1 MGISVE
7 AWRLRIGCFTH
18 SSSASSE
25 DDPHRNSHRKR
36 KCRTSNHDCVAKVLP
51 VEQNEELPSALGTKR
66 LKPASPR
73 KSFAQQLCT
82 YIPNLRGH
90 LSAGLRLLLLIGLLL
105 LVAGDVEANPG
116 PSTTPGS
123 EQNNGKDPA
132 KEELQ
137 AQPISPEQPQ
147 AHDEEIAKYEE
158 EVMVYLERG
167 KEPFKR
173 GEFDV
178 AAEHLSRALEYV
190 EKFHLQK
197 GICITPHQLL
207 VDVYFNR
214 CFCYQM
220 MGEGH
225 YLMALKDLHKAI
237 VYCSEITM
245 IIDEFRVRGDILLS
259 MISRQIRVDNDRN
272 QVEEAKRVI
281 DVMKKDGIIG
291 FNKQEYMKALAIF
304 GNTCKLANLLR
315 NWRDKDADVIL
326 ADMQVRF
333 AETWFEL
340 ITVSGLDHQRVFRTI
355 SKKCQECL
363 DLTEG
368 VYQSELVNKIRMKA
382 HFYRAQCFYKSKMYK
397 EAIDTALQLAR
408 KVRDLENLK
417 EMDMLELRK
426 LCTEEMEA
434 ISGSQTAV
442 NEEWLEGTNIAEGIR
457 AKRHQEK
464 ILKHYQE
471 SKTLKVKKIKY
482 KQVPRKP
489 EAGRQELKAASAP
502 APVKAKEG
510 NSPQRT
516 DETEMISKL
525 DKLTDTSIPDDR
537 KKSNA
542 PLEYK
547 LTTRG
552 SGISSR
558 DSEQMVGIKAK
569 FPLQDVRIQL
579 ACSSCCVE
587 SKNSGDAY
595 WYDWQAHESCSEDRL
610 LLQRNGEKLWLWI
623 KTPLYS
629 TLTDISTLCK
639 THLHGKS
646 SSFPVEKCKYP
657 HSKEEQILW
666 KKEQRHEFK
675 ILNFIDELRYAYHPK
690 PKTPQELIQKYGGK
704 LVFVC
709 RKCFYMKPTVISW
722 KVKDK
727 DCCENGHRW
736 KVEGFLLVHES
747 IVGTGR
753 NRIPIRER
761 PRGYAESD
769 MYQRCAKGICTDG
782 DCPKAH
788 FDIERDV
795 WHLET
800 INNWTRKDFIRNLKK
815 LNSHDKKT
823 PTMINTLGT
832 VIENTEVLSARIQH
846 LDSVSSASTLTVS
859 SEVKCQTRVQYA
871 CRKCYIK
878 NPNRIVGPSVD
889 FMICD
894 KQLHPWNPDTFLCVA
909 LQEDGKY
916 CEIRELPDVKR
927 DQFDLCVNIKSSN
940 RCFRGKECT
949 YAHSPMEKLLW
960 EWMQKNGV
968 LSLEELVIASER
980 SQSSPAPKQDGDDV
994 TEHRIPGTRFCF
1006 PKFYCKYCYKECNSK
1021 IQLERHFSS
1030 QKHKSVLSQLNRSD
1044 QPWNCREPPPNLI
1057 DFKLCKRHCEDGETC
1072 LYSGVEDHLNL
1083 CPFAHSEEEL
1093 GEWNQRAAQK
1103 DALRNLMKETKVY
1116 PYLNQVYEDYLAVKD
1131 TEKEKN
1137 LIVYDMK
1144 GIDIT
1149 PNPQTE
1155 DGKQLLHKQ
1164 FQDKIKNDKGY
1175 TFTVK
1180 VDTSKVDLTLERAS
1194 LLLFKHRDHFGIETD
1209 GGDTV
1214 QLIAGDSVCSNV
1226 DNNTYELRVL
1236 FKTFIFGTFEQ
1247 ILLLDFGQRP
1257 FLGVSLKVDVGTEQ
1271 VLRKLFKVRKLK
1283 QMPRDHVISDYI
1295 PCASNPTP
1303 LQEVVGKYLENTW
1316 DSSYNLTSLFDKKEL
1331 NRHNYVGV
1339 MHQLLIE
1346 EQKEQAILVQ
1356 GCRIKA
1362 GTEVMTHLP
1371 PSLHHIRTDKH
1382 LFAKITMDEN
1392 LLQFGRE
1399 TVELLLTSVS
1409 RGYIQLVTSPSS
1421 EFYEVEVLNY
1431 QDFIDRGRT
1440 RDSIYLALSDQC
1452 CQDLPL
1458 IPDTCTYLTVQF
1470 KLDVTNFQLMHL
1482 ALERLDANL
1491 DVFFPDYTLDQPM
1504 RDCLPGELKKIHGLE
1519 EKKLDILKNILS
1531 EPVGDLQI
1539 PPTIILGAF
1548 GTGKTYILK
1557 EAVALLMKDT
1567 SKRVLICCKFDSAA
1581 DLYVSFIEHKLMEH
1595 SKQASKRDHPLRI
1608 YGIEKEKG
1616 YKDVKYSVCTRPS
1629 QKQLDRHR
1637 IIITTLSASMLLKFG
1652 PSKAPV
1658 FTHIFIDEAGQAL
1671 EPELVMPLSLADPKT
1686 VVVLAGD
1693 NRQLLPKIYSRV
1705 AKDQHFEMSLLQRLF
1720 HLNLKQMKEKAPEA
1734 AATAKSGNQ
1743 HVFHLT
1749 INYRSTPEIS
1759 QFLGQTFYQGHLHC
1773 AAEIGSDK
1781 GVPPLSFW
1789 VTRGEEK
1796 RSGASYYN
1804 IPEAK
1809 EVMMRVQYLIE
1820 NGKIKP
1826 SNMAVV
1832 TPYEGQ
1838 MLVMSE
1844 MLEEKGLGA
1853 VKTEIIENIQGLEF
1867 DAIIL
1872 STVRTCSGETSS
1884 GALGF
1889 LENSRL
1895 LNTAMGRARRH
1906 ILVVGDPFTLC
1917 SIGSCRTI
1925 WKHYIDE
1932 CRVKSSLYPDI
1943 GCEIVEE
1950 ILGKDYQR
1958 LGGTE
1963 NGKETV
1969 EHHETAKSICT
1980 DTTARDSGY
1989 SSVTGSGDSECT
2001 SEIDSD
2007 KDDEL
2012 SDEEIFKN
2020 LEKQWK
2026 DDEQFVSSKEISYIQ
2041 DEIHFERDGYLEDE
2055 HSTNTL
2061 HDMKLDSWLY
2071 QTHRYARGA
2080 DDEEMNEGEAE
2091 DEDDVRDL
2099 NEHFYDFFVKGID
2112 QKENYYEHLSKIEL
2126 MDMLKREPSKFKIC
2140 TLYIESAQKG
2150 FAVPIERNEPVPR
2163 INLYGRSNC
2172 GMAFDKTEVVVRL
2185 NNPPTSDKINLDT
2198 DFHGKVIG
2206 TWSQVKVRKFTKF
2219 VCTVDEFRIDLMK
2232 PLNKTVPKI
2241 HVMNPT
2247 GTDNRI
2253 AVYSSDKDG
2262 RLNVKRWEPVDLR
2275 LRDSKVFV
2283 VRCLK
2288 WSVFQYPLGY
2298 VVKVLP
2304 AGTDFTNAQEILKI
2318 QYQLSQKFPVDVEKK
2333 KRALM
2338 RGLSKRSQKVPE
2350 DEEPKTSHLPDDF
2363 FTNRE
2368 DCRQLHCFT
2377 IDPKDSEDLDDA
2389 LSVDFCEDDTVRV
2402 GVHIADV
2409 SAFVEPGDP
2418 IDQEAALRSR
2428 TFYPAEMPDSDE
2440 RSHPEKPYHMLP
2452 TELSTNFCSLLEGK
2466 DRVAISV
2473 FFKFDKNGNI
2483 TIGSNIDDLP
2493 GTPKIKRTVIRSKR
2507 QLSYKDSEDI
2517 LRDSEKEMGSYLTDS
2532 LIFLHKA
2539 AEHLRH
2545 NRLKEAAKFVH
2556 ADGKESPMS
2565 ERIIGEFMIL
2575 TNATIAKILTKTFR
2589 YVPLRVHFAP
2599 DKETLADWQNQ
2610 YGAIAELTSYL
2621 SHYVKEPQTSPEF
2634 ITVRQQTWQKMI
2646 SLAEST
2652 EGLSE
2657 LKNCL
2662 ASEEDY
2668 PMQFCAMAA
2677 WFDVQ
2682 RPARYVISDPNDSD
2696 ADYSHFDLNVPI
2708 YTQVSSPIRKYMDLI
2723 VQRLLCDMLDGKTKP
2738 TEPSYNNFE
2747 SMQQICLL
2755 YNENS
2760 LREKM
2765 FSKDCKI
2772 LKISLE
2778 LQKNGQALYSPVVT
2792 KIEESSLALNN
2803 PAMSYLPRKY
2813 STISYRTLG
2822 LMDVPV
2828 RGQYNDIRFKWSKRL
2843 YNKEYETAK
2852 STFLPSKMERDFKL
2866 YPFQSEVLVPIDC
2879 WIKLQNTS
2887 FWFSEKLKG
2896 TLHSIQEYNYRK
2908 QATYPSYVSGDMS
2921 ILEQTSKKGSHGK
2934 PLILP
2939 ECKLALHLTTGNV
2952 LETLMSSCVEMGKL
2966 RPFVSLLG
2974 ITPHFKICL
2983 SHREDPVKMFSD
2995 PLAARPLMDKYVGIE
3010 HYQNVI
3016 LPVLAIE
3023 SAACAVANDDAV
3035 TIQNV
3040 TIVWEEKETENKT
3053 VYYGRFTLGD
3063 LFCEEPNIEF
3073 FHEETDSN
3081 LEEDNEVIVDCGQY
3095 GDYICVIYTR
3105 MNKSEETKHS
3115 SFPCT
3120 SIAKCDPIWC
3130 GHGLLITVGKNKR
3143 VLFRLLGENI
3153 PGAILEQ
3160 SDSEDGDFKCC
3171 VEIIQKTLPNRYMKS
3186 SIHFPPW
3193 LDMCIL
3199 SSL

>member
-82 YIPNLRGH
+82 YIPNLR
-90 LSAGLRLLLLIGLLL
+90 
-105 LVAGDVEANPG
+105 
-116 PSTTPGS
+116 
-123 EQNNGKDPA
+123 DPA

-315 NWRDKDADVIL
+315 NWRDKGADVIL
-326 ADMQVRF
+326 ADVQVRF
-333 AETWFEL
+333 AE
-340 ITVSGLDHQRVFRTI
+340 
-355 SKKCQECL
+355 
-363 DLTEG
+363 
-368 VYQSELVNKIRMKA
+368 
-382 HFYRAQCFYKSKMYK
+382 
-397 EAIDTALQLAR
+397 AL
-408 KVRDLENLK
+408 
-417 EMDMLELRK
+417 
-426 LCTEEMEA
+426 
-434 ISGSQTAV
+434 
-442 NEEWLEGTNIAEGIR
+442 
-457 AKRHQEK
+457 
-464 ILKHYQE
+464 
-471 SKTLKVKKIKY
+471 
-482 KQVPRKP
+482 
-489 EAGRQELKAASAP
+489 
-502 APVKAKEG
+502 
-510 NSPQRT
+510 
-516 DETEMISKL
+516 
-525 DKLTDTSIPDDR
+525 
-537 KKSNA
+537 
-542 PLEYK
+542 
-547 LTTRG
+547 
-552 SGISSR
+552 
-558 DSEQMVGIKAK
+558 
-569 FPLQDVRIQL
+569 
-579 ACSSCCVE
+579 
-587 SKNSGDAY
+587 
-595 WYDWQAHESCSEDRL
+595 
-610 LLQRNGEKLWLWI
+610 
-623 KTPLYS
+623 
-629 TLTDISTLCK
+629 
-639 THLHGKS
+639 
-646 SSFPVEKCKYP
+646 
-657 HSKEEQILW
+657 
-666 KKEQRHEFK
+666 
-675 ILNFIDELRYAYHPK
+675 
-690 PKTPQELIQKYGGK
+690 
-704 LVFVC
+704 
-709 RKCFYMKPTVISW
+709 
-722 KVKDK
+722 
-727 DCCENGHRW
+727 
-736 KVEGFLLVHES
+736 
-747 IVGTGR
+747 
-753 NRIPIRER
+753 
-761 PRGYAESD
+761 
-769 MYQRCAKGICTDG
+769 
-782 DCPKAH
+782 
-788 FDIERDV
+788 
-795 WHLET
+795 
-800 INNWTRKDFIRNLKK
+800 
-815 LNSHDKKT
+815 
-823 PTMINTLGT
+823 
-832 VIENTEVLSARIQH
+832 
-846 LDSVSSASTLTVS
+846 
-859 SEVKCQTRVQYA
+859 
-871 CRKCYIK
+871 
-878 NPNRIVGPSVD
+878 
-889 FMICD
+889 
-894 KQLHPWNPDTFLCVA
+894 
-909 LQEDGKY
+909 
-916 CEIRELPDVKR
+916 
-927 DQFDLCVNIKSSN
+927 
-940 RCFRGKECT
+940 
-949 YAHSPMEKLLW
+949 
-960 EWMQKNGV
+960 
-968 LSLEELVIASER
+968 
-980 SQSSPAPKQDGDDV
+980 
-994 TEHRIPGTRFCF
+994 
-1006 PKFYCKYCYKECNSK
+1006 
-1021 IQLERHFSS
+1021 
-1030 QKHKSVLSQLNRSD
+1030 
-1044 QPWNCREPPPNLI
+1044 
-1057 DFKLCKRHCEDGETC
+1057 
-1072 LYSGVEDHLNL
+1072 
-1083 CPFAHSEEEL
+1083 
-1093 GEWNQRAAQK
+1093 
-1103 DALRNLMKETKVY
+1103 
-1116 PYLNQVYEDYLAVKD
+1116 
-1131 TEKEKN
+1131 
-1137 LIVYDMK
+1137 
-1144 GIDIT
+1144 
-1149 PNPQTE
+1149 
-1155 DGKQLLHKQ
+1155 
-1164 FQDKIKNDKGY
+1164 
-1175 TFTVK
+1175 FT
-1180 VDTSKVDLTLERAS
+1180 
-1194 LLLFKHRDHFGIETD
+1194 
-1209 GGDTV
+1209 
-1214 QLIAGDSVCSNV
+1214 
-1226 DNNTYELRVL
+1226 
-1236 FKTFIFGTFEQ
+1236 
-1247 ILLLDFGQRP
+1247 
-1257 FLGVSLKVDVGTEQ
+1257 
-1271 VLRKLFKVRKLK
+1271 
-1283 QMPRDHVISDYI
+1283 
-1295 PCASNPTP
+1295 
-1303 LQEVVGKYLENTW
+1303 
-1316 DSSYNLTSLFDKKEL
+1316 
-1331 NRHNYVGV
+1331 
-1339 MHQLLIE
+1339 
-1346 EQKEQAILVQ
+1346 
-1356 GCRIKA
+1356 
-1362 GTEVMTHLP
+1362 
-1371 PSLHHIRTDKH
+1371 
-1382 LFAKITMDEN
+1382 
-1392 LLQFGRE
+1392 
-1399 TVELLLTSVS
+1399 
-1409 RGYIQLVTSPSS
+1409 
-1421 EFYEVEVLNY
+1421 
-1431 QDFIDRGRT
+1431 
-1440 RDSIYLALSDQC
+1440 
-1452 CQDLPL
+1452 
-1458 IPDTCTYLTVQF
+1458 
-1470 KLDVTNFQLMHL
+1470 
-1482 ALERLDANL
+1482 
-1491 DVFFPDYTLDQPM
+1491 
-1504 RDCLPGELKKIHGLE
+1504 IHGLE

-2288 WSVFQYPLGY
+2288 WS
-2298 VVKVLP
+2298 
-2304 AGTDFTNAQEILKI
+2304 
-2318 QYQLSQKFPVDVEKK
+2318 LS
-2333 KRALM
+2333 
-2338 RGLSKRSQKVPE
+2338 
-2350 DEEPKTSHLPDDF
+2350 
-2363 FTNRE
+2363 
-2368 DCRQLHCFT
+2368 
-2377 IDPKDSEDLDDA
+2377 
-2389 LSVDFCEDDTVRV
+2389 
-2402 GVHIADV
+2402 
-2409 SAFVEPGDP
+2409 
-2418 IDQEAALRSR
+2418 
-2428 TFYPAEMPDSDE
+2428 
-2440 RSHPEKPYHMLP
+2440 
-2452 TELSTNFCSLLEGK
+2452 
-2466 DRVAISV
+2466 
-2473 FFKFDKNGNI
+2473 
-2483 TIGSNIDDLP
+2483 
-2493 GTPKIKRTVIRSKR
+2493 
-2507 QLSYKDSEDI
+2507 
-2517 LRDSEKEMGSYLTDS
+2517 
-2532 LIFLHKA
+2532 
-2539 AEHLRH
+2539 
-2545 NRLKEAAKFVH
+2545 
-2556 ADGKESPMS
+2556 
-2565 ERIIGEFMIL
+2565 
-2575 TNATIAKILTKTFR
+2575 
-2589 YVPLRVHFAP
+2589 
-2599 DKETLADWQNQ
+2599 
-2610 YGAIAELTSYL
+2610 
-2621 SHYVKEPQTSPEF
+2621 
-2634 ITVRQQTWQKMI
+2634 
-2646 SLAEST
+2646 
-2652 EGLSE
+2652 
-2657 LKNCL
+2657 
-2662 ASEEDY
+2662 
-2668 PMQFCAMAA
+2668 
-2677 WFDVQ
+2677 
-2682 RPARYVISDPNDSD
+2682 
-2696 ADYSHFDLNVPI
+2696 
-2708 YTQVSSPIRKYMDLI
+2708 
-2723 VQRLLCDMLDGKTKP
+2723 
-2738 TEPSYNNFE
+2738 
-2747 SMQQICLL
+2747 
-2755 YNENS
+2755 
-2760 LREKM
+2760 
-2765 FSKDCKI
+2765 
-2772 LKISLE
+2772 
-2778 LQKNGQALYSPVVT
+2778 
-2792 KIEESSLALNN
+2792 
-2803 PAMSYLPRKY
+2803 
-2813 STISYRTLG
+2813 
-2822 LMDVPV
+2822 
-2828 RGQYNDIRFKWSKRL
+2828 
-2843 YNKEYETAK
+2843 
-2852 STFLPSKMERDFKL
+2852 
-2866 YPFQSEVLVPIDC
+2866 
-2879 WIKLQNTS
+2879 
-2887 FWFSEKLKG
+2887 
-2896 TLHSIQEYNYRK
+2896 
-2908 QATYPSYVSGDMS
+2908 
-2921 ILEQTSKKGSHGK
+2921 
-2934 PLILP
+2934 
-2939 ECKLALHLTTGNV
+2939 
-2952 LETLMSSCVEMGKL
+2952 
-2966 RPFVSLLG
+2966 
-2974 ITPHFKICL
+2974 
-2983 SHREDPVKMFSD
+2983 
-2995 PLAARPLMDKYVGIE
+2995 
-3010 HYQNVI
+3010 
-3016 LPVLAIE
+3016 
-3023 SAACAVANDDAV
+3023 
-3035 TIQNV
+3035 
-3040 TIVWEEKETENKT
+3040 
-3053 VYYGRFTLGD
+3053 
-3063 LFCEEPNIEF
+3063 
-3073 FHEETDSN
+3073 
-3081 LEEDNEVIVDCGQY
+3081 
-3095 GDYICVIYTR
+3095 
-3105 MNKSEETKHS
+3105 
-3115 SFPCT
+3115 
-3120 SIAKCDPIWC
+3120 
-3130 GHGLLITVGKNKR
+3130 
-3143 VLFRLLGENI
+3143 
-3153 PGAILEQ
+3153 
-3160 SDSEDGDFKCC
+3160 
-3171 VEIIQKTLPNRYMKS
+3171 S
-3186 SIHFPPW
+3186 SIH
-3193 LDMCIL
+3193 LDML
-3199 SSL
+3199 